1 MKLQRKIYEATSALN
16 FFMMNNWEFK
26 NQKFMDLSLEIRPED
41 TRAFSFDEFVNFDSI
56 NFLKKAMLGARRY
69 LLHFEDSNLLK
80 SRDLYQKMS
89 LVDTAV
95 KTIIFFIISYI
106 ILIKYNMLD
115 VLKVFIVKL

>member
-26 NQKFMDLSLEIRPED
+26 NKKFMDLSLEIRPED
-41 TRAFSFDEFVNFDSI
+41 TRAFSFDDFVDFDSI

-95 KTIIFFIISYI
+95 KTIIFFIISYV

>member
-26 NQKFMDLSLEIRPED
+26 NKKFMDLSLEIRPED
-41 TRAFSFDEFVNFDSI
+41 TRAFSFDDFVDFDSI

-69 LLHFEDSNLLK
+69 LLHFDDSNLLK

-95 KTIIFFIISYI
+95 KMIIFLLISYV
-106 ILIKYNMLD
+106 ILIKYNLLE

>member
-26 NQKFMDLSLEIRPED
+26 NKKFMDLSLEIRPED
-41 TRAFSFDEFVNFDSI
+41 TRAFSFDDFVDFDSI

-95 KTIIFFIISYI
+95 KTIIFFIISYVV
-106 ILIKYNMLD
+106 LIKYNMLD